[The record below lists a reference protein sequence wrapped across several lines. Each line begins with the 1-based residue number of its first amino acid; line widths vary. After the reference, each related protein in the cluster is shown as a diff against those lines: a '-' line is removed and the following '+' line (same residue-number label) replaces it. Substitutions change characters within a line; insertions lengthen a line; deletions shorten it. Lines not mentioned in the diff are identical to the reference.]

1 MRSHTRI
8 LSVLLAAAAI
18 VSLSACSSTDLDDGD
33 AANVVLEVGTVTI
46 SPIQGQIDQTT
57 GVCTFTIT
65 DATAQLLNKP
75 KNELA
80 TNSPFSDIRNLSV
93 TIDWIWDSALVSPT
107 PQRVLL
113 LPGTVPANGTFTTSF
128 APIMLGDL
136 TADKEGHSA
145 NMFMTFNGQT
155 VDGYDVTTLGL
166 GKTLSIGSCQ

>member
-8 LSVLLAAAAI
+8 LSVLLAAAA
-18 VSLSACSSTDLDDGD
+18 VVALPACNGTNLDDGD
-33 AANVVLEVGTVTI
+33 SANVVLEVGTVTI

-75 KNELA
+75 KNEYA
-80 TNSPFSDIRNLSV
+80 SSSPFNDIRYLSV
-93 TIDWIWDSALVSPT
+93 TIDWTWDSALVSPT
-107 PQRVLL
+107 PQRTLL

-128 APIMLGDL
+128 TPIMLGDL

-145 NMFMTFNGQT
+145 NMYMTFRGET
-155 VDGYDVTTLGL
+155 VDGYDVTALAL

>member
-8 LSVLLAAAAI
+8 LSVLFAAAA
-18 VSLSACSSTDLDDGD
+18 VVVLPACNSTNLDDGD
-33 AANVVLEVGTVTI
+33 SANVVLEVGTVTI
-46 SPIQGQIDQTT
+46 PQIQGQIDQIT

-65 DATAQLLNKP
+65 DATAQLLNKA

-80 TNSPFSDIRNLSV
+80 ASPFSDIRNLSV
-93 TIDWIWDSALVSPT
+93 TIDWTWDSALVSPT

-128 APIMLGDL
+128 TPIMLGDL
-136 TADKEGHSA
+136 TPDKEGHTA
-145 NMFMTFNGQT
+145 NMYMTFRGQT
-155 VDGYDVTTLGL
+155 VDGYDVTALGL